1 MDPNQA
7 LEDIRSAARE
17 ADYALHDISRLLAYA
32 RMAEHFEALDQWLS
46 KGGFLPDAWSQ
57 Q

>member
-1 MDPNQA
+1 MDVNET
-7 LEDIRSAARE
+7 LKIIRESARE
-17 ADYALHDISRLLAYA
+17 ADYAISEETRQIAYA

-46 KGGFLPDAWSQ
+46 KEGFLPDAWRQ